1 VNNFSHLPG
10 TITSVFSPRSR
21 LQTTF
26 LLITS
31 ALLSACSGVIEDIPS
46 VVTPDA
52 WAYSAGN
59 TPGFAE
65 DHGGGAWWQ
74 RFNDP
79 KLDRLIGSA
88 LERNNILA
96 KAAANVR
103 AARLASTLAGDPI
116 RVGSQ
121 VELSSTV
128 GHRIDDGSRLREHS
142 SSLQVAVSYSIDLW
156 GRLSR
161 EQDIA
166 LWALQASEADRET
179 VRLSVIGT
187 TSELYW
193 KLGYF
198 NQRVV
203 AAEKSLSTAL
213 HTQQLV
219 QIQSVA
225 GMVSALERREAEQT
239 VLTQRS
245 SLSQIRQA
253 QVETRN
259 ALALMLD
266 SVPGSNVLAQILDGE
281 PQALP
286 DTEMP
291 NVEEG
296 MPATLLSRR
305 PDLRSAELVLRQSL
319 ANIDVVRTSYYPSL
333 SLTAATGATSDSLL
347 NLLANPTAILGA
359 GLALPFVD
367 WKAMQR
373 NTQIAEVQYEASVT
387 QFRQT
392 LYQAFVD
399 VENALSSRKYL
410 AEQATLQAQNLDAAR
425 ETERLYAIRYRAGAV
440 TLRTWLD
447 AQESLRNAEIL
458 LTQARLSQLQNLN
471 TLYLALGG
479 DTSANTRGETV
490 TASVR

>member
-1 VNNFSHLPG
+1 
-10 TITSVFSPRSR
+10 
-21 LQTTF
+21 
-26 LLITS
+26 
-31 ALLSACSGVIEDIPS
+31 
-46 VVTPDA
+46 
-52 WAYSAGN
+52 
-59 TPGFAE
+59 
-65 DHGGGAWWQ
+65 
-74 RFNDP
+74 
-79 KLDRLIGSA
+79 
-88 LERNNILA
+88 
-96 KAAANVR
+96 
-103 AARLASTLAGDPI
+103 
-116 RVGSQ
+116 
-121 VELSSTV
+121 
-128 GHRIDDGSRLREHS
+128 
-142 SSLQVAVSYSIDLW
+142 
-156 GRLSR
+156 
-161 EQDIA
+161 
-166 LWALQASEADRET
+166 
-179 VRLSVIGT
+179 
-187 TSELYW
+187 
-193 KLGYF
+193 
-198 NQRVV
+198 
-203 AAEKSLSTAL
+203 
-213 HTQQLV
+213 
-219 QIQSVA
+219 
-225 GMVSALERREAEQT
+225 
-239 VLTQRS
+239 
-245 SLSQIRQA
+245 
-253 QVETRN
+253 
-259 ALALMLD
+259 
-266 SVPGSNVLAQILDGE
+266 
-281 PQALP
+281 
-286 DTEMP
+286 
-291 NVEEG
+291 